1 MKYKIIRSV
10 TAPQSIAFF
19 EEVMFKMKDNGY
31 HTVIVTSPGKELE
44 DFRYRHPEEKLIEV
58 PMARHI
64 SLFKDIKSLWNMMRV
79 MCKEKPHIVH
89 SMTPKAGLITMIA
102 AWLTRVPIRI
112 HTFTG
117 LVWPTAVGIKRKVL
131 MFTDWLTC
139 SCATHVIPEGQG
151 VLNDLKDYK
160 VCKKP
165 MKVLGYGN
173 VMGVD
178 MELFNP
184 NRFAE
189 IKTDDKIFRFIFVG
203 RIVGDKGINELVE
216 AFNRLNKEYPKTQLC
231 MVGKFEE
238 QLDPL
243 KETTLRAI
251 NENSSIFACGP
262 RYGDELL
269 LEYMRSDCFVM
280 PSYREGFPNTVLE
293 AGALGLPSV
302 VTDING
308 SREIIINGENGL
320 IVPPKDADALYIAMK
335 QILLDTNLRNRMAAN
350 SRSLIESRFEKNY
363 VQQCLIDYYKEILKL
378 N

>member
-10 TAPQSIAFF
+10 TVPQSIAFF

-139 SCATHVIPEGQG
+139 SCDTHIIPEGQG
-151 VLNDLKDYK
+151 VLNDLKNYK
-160 VCKKP
+160 VCHKP

-173 VMGVD
+173 VKGVD
-178 MELFNP
+178 MARFNP
-184 NRFAE
+184 IRF
-189 IKTDDKIFRFIFVG
+189 TDVNKDKDIFRFIFVG
-203 RIVGDKGINELVE
+203 RIVGDKGI
-216 AFNRLNKEYPKTQLC
+216 
-231 MVGKFEE
+231 
-238 QLDPL
+238 
-243 KETTLRAI
+243 
-251 NENSSIFACGP
+251 
-262 RYGDELL
+262 DE
-269 LEYMRSDCFVM
+269 
-280 PSYREGFPNTVLE
+280 
-293 AGALGLPSV
+293 
-302 VTDING
+302 
-308 SREIIINGENGL
+308 
-320 IVPPKDADALYIAMK
+320 
-335 QILLDTNLRNRMAAN
+335 
-350 SRSLIESRFEKNY
+350 
-363 VQQCLIDYYKEILKL
+363 
-378 N
+378 